1 MPLCTIFID
10 EPICL
15 YSRKEEKNHVRPIT
29 QPALAIL
36 SILFFTGAWNDFL
49 WPLIVLTS
57 EEMFTLTLAIA
68 SFVGPYDIEYGT
80 IMAGSFLGTL
90 PILIL
95 FLAMQRQF
103 IAGLTSGSLKG

>member
-1 MPLCTIFID
+1 M
-10 EPICL
+10 
-15 YSRKEEKNHVRPIT
+15 
-29 QPALAIL
+29 
-36 SILFFTGAWNDFL
+36 